1 MNFNKLVKT
10 FVYNALEMEK
20 NKYNVRSG
28 VNEFSGLLNVLDLLC
43 SALPVSSWLV
53 SYVKRSC

>member
-28 VNEFSGLLNVLDLLC
+28 VNEFSGLLNVLDDLFC
-43 SALPVSSWLV
+43 SALPVLKTFSS
-53 SYVKRSC
+53 

>member
-20 NKYNVRSG
+20 ISIMCVPELMNSQ
-28 VNEFSGLLNVLDLLC
+28 DC
-43 SALPVSSWLV
+43 
-53 SYVKRSC
+53 